1 MSAIVAEFSIPLP
14 DALVEIGQE
23 HSSQQKLCLRLRTTF
38 IVRILTH
45 VRRTRISSVVH
56 TNDEGPSIDSKVWLG
71 ANIDTRPRCSSADK
85 ARSVRSDLHCT
96 PTLC

>member
-38 IVRILTH
+38 IVRILTP
-45 VRRTRISSVVH
+45 VLILRFGLERTLTLVPDARPLTKHDLYAATYIVH
-56 TNDEGPSIDSKVWLG
+56 LRY
-71 ANIDTRPRCSSADK
+71 ANVT
-85 ARSVRSDLHCT
+85 
-96 PTLC
+96 